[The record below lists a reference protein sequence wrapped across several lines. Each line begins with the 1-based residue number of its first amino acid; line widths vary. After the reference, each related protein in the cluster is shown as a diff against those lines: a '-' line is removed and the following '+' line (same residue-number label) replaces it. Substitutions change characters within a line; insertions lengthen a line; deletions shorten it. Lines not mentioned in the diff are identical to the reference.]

1 MKPLFIIPARGG
13 SKGIPGKNIRPF
25 CGKPLICHAIDQA
38 RAFTTDDR
46 ICLSTD
52 SAQIRGVA
60 EDYGLRVPFLRPAEL
75 ATDTAGSR
83 EVMLHALDFYTAIGT
98 DTDRIVLLQPTSPL
112 RSLEDIRRCINL
124 YRDYCDMVVSVK
136 EAATNPYYN
145 AYETDSEGLL
155 HISKGDGM
163 YTRRQDAPKVWE
175 YTGAVYVINPESLRR
190 MPMGSF
196 SRRLMCATDPKRA
209 IDLDTPLDWL
219 MAETISRELNQ

>member
-1 MKPLFIIPARGG
+1 MISYTLDVASDIAGKMSLPAG
-13 SKGIPGKNIRPF
+13 NI
-25 CGKPLICHAIDQA
+25 LVS
-38 RAFTTDDR
+38 TDDNE
-46 ICLSTD
+46 IAAVAESC
-52 SAQIRGVA
+52 GVA
-60 EDYGLRVPFLRPAEL
+60 VPYRRPPEL

-83 EVMLHALDFYTAIGT
+83 EVIIDAMDWAENHGIFY
-98 DTDRIVLLQPTSPL
+98 DCVLLLQPTSPFRTTADVEGCL
-112 RSLEDIRRCINL
+112 NL
-124 YRDYCDMVVSVK
+124 FKSKSPDMVVSVK